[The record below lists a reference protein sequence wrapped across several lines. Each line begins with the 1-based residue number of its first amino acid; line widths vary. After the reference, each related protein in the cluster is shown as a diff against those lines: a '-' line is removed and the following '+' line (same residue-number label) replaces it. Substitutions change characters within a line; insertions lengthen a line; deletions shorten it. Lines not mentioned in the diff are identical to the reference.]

1 MSLEAFRFALPSKRE
16 SASDIAAQTGAD
28 EAFIQNK
35 VGLSYRHILSG
46 EETGIGLATNACR
59 ELLESHDL
67 DVSEIDLLI
76 CVTQTP
82 DRQLP
87 QNSAGIASA
96 LNLPQSTAA
105 FDIALGCSG
114 FVYAMQVAVG
124 FLRTCGM
131 NKAIVVTCDPYSRN
145 MAAEDK
151 STNCVFGD
159 AAAATLIVADSA
171 RSQVIAFSCG
181 TDGSRGDAISIA
193 AGGANLPLVHLTDS
207 GTDTAAYERD
217 QARLK
222 MNGRGVFNFVLSTVP
237 DSIRECLDKAGMD
250 LQDIDYF
257 ALHQGS
263 MFMLDALAKN
273 MGIPQEKVLKNME
286 NYGNTVSSTIPMLL
300 SDLDHDR
307 KLSGSTVLMSG
318 FGVGLSWA
326 TAIVKFN

>member
-1 MSLEAFRFALPSKRE
+1 
-16 SASDIAAQTGAD
+16 
-28 EAFIQNK
+28 
-35 VGLSYRHILSG
+35 
-46 EETGIGLATNACR
+46 
-59 ELLESHDL
+59 
-67 DVSEIDLLI
+67 
-76 CVTQTP
+76 
-82 DRQLP
+82 
-87 QNSAGIASA
+87 
-96 LNLPQSTAA
+96 
-105 FDIALGCSG
+105 
-114 FVYAMQVAVG
+114 
-124 FLRTCGM
+124 
-131 NKAIVVTCDPYSRN
+131 
-145 MAAEDK
+145 
-151 STNCVFGD
+151 
-159 AAAATLIVADSA
+159 
-171 RSQVIAFSCG
+171 
-181 TDGSRGDAISIA
+181 
-193 AGGANLPLVHLTDS
+193 
-207 GTDTAAYERD
+207 
-217 QARLK
+217 